1 MIGVNNM
8 EKHKDLNEKELAVK
22 FLSLTEERDTKV
34 SEHYGDD
41 MLEMLNYPE
50 ERYWYSEHIYPLD
63 DKIIK
68 LANIIRDKFLPTKK
82 FYNSL
87 MKVYQD
93 DDLFSY
99 CENVKAKT
107 DREKN

>member
-1 MIGVNNM
+1 MG
-8 EKHKDLNEKELAVK
+8 KHKNLNGKELTIK
-22 FLSLTEERDTKV
+22 FLSLTEKRDAKI
-34 SEHYGDD
+34 SKHFGNN

-68 LANIIRDKFLPTKK
+68 LANIISDKFLPTKK
-82 FYNSL
+82 FYNNL
-87 MKVYQD
+87 MKVCQD

-99 CENVKAKT
+99 CESVKAKT
-107 DREKN
+107 DREKKLNEHK